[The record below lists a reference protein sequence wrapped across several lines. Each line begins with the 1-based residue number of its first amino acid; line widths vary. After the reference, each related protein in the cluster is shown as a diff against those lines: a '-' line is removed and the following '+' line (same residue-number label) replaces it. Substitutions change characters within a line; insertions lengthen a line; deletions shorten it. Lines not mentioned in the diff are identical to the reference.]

1 MLFFPDNP
9 PVCWNGRITSKT
21 ILVPFFCF
29 CDAIKWKHYQNMPSL
44 GIFIITTKS
53 RNSITYQANFCLNI
67 LKQTLE
73 GPWRNLLLSWLQA
86 KTIACH
92 WLLWTGGKKKK
103 KRERRTRIKLDLWCV
118 VDFKI
123 VDVILEKKKTDSIC
137 SEKIQKWK
145 CIDIPLFCIIQLL
158 KASAWKLSK
167 TSSFIKTFQLLSD
180 EFKSGQ
186 NIWN

>member
-103 KRERRTRIKLDLWCV
+103 EGEKDKNQVRLVVCSWFQDCWC
-118 VDFKI
+118 DTW
-123 VDVILEKKKTDSIC
+123 EKKDRQHLLREDSKMKMYWYSLILYYTITQSFSMKT
-137 SEKIQKWK
+137 E
-145 CIDIPLFCIIQLL
+145 
-158 KASAWKLSK
+158 
-167 TSSFIKTFQLLSD
+167 
-180 EFKSGQ
+180 Q
-186 NIWN
+186 NIQFHQNFSTPFWWI

>member
-9 PVCWNGRITSKT
+9 PICWNGRITSKT

-44 GIFIITTKS
+44 GIFIIATKS

-103 KRERRTRIKLDLWCV
+103 KEGEKDKNQVRLVVCSWFQDCWC
-118 VDFKI
+118 DTW
-123 VDVILEKKKTDSIC
+123 EKKTDSIC